1 MIALLPLPDELD
13 RSYLGRLL
21 RINGLRT
28 EEEIVNLL
36 AQWANVAEYSRREI
50 CCLDLLGR
58 AAHMELPQFVRRH
71 TTLPLRRAITSYMPD
86 LAHGSPAS
94 QSMLRMTGMRLAR
107 PAAYFCVE
115 CIGSDQEIYGMSY
128 WRRDHQL
135 PGVTSCAEH
144 RTALRY
150 VDDAK
155 AFLEAPSRFEA
166 NSHLVDEAWAQSD
179 LEHSGIQ
186 RFLAISRQ
194 LINLDKPIDVKTA
207 RVVLR
212 ERASSRELCT
222 HAYGTKKSLL
232 SDQVLA
238 DFPKDW
244 LATVFPALADKTPGA
259 QLNQVDGVLYL
270 STSASSVTP
279 YILACSVLFDSADEV
294 LRAVSVAPT
303 ALRGTRRRQPIALID
318 DSELRSSYVRA
329 RGQYKA
335 VMTDIPAGKRI
346 VLARL
351 RELGLPDL
359 SSTDNHSV
367 LVSAI
372 SFFLDK
378 KSLAESAA
386 QGGIGLEKFEDIIR
400 QSGGS
405 LTALLM
411 EMRSPRRGRGTGVLR
426 VKQLTPR

>member
-1 MIALLPLPDELD
+1 
-13 RSYLGRLL
+13 
-21 RINGLRT
+21 
-28 EEEIVNLL
+28 
-36 AQWANVAEYSRREI
+36 
-50 CCLDLLGR
+50 
-58 AAHMELPQFVRRH
+58 
-71 TTLPLRRAITSYMPD
+71 
-86 LAHGSPAS
+86 
-94 QSMLRMTGMRLAR
+94 MTGMRLAR